1 VAVLDASLARG
12 AGSLMVNPLY
22 ARLQATAQRLIAKY
36 GQTGVVTRVIPP
48 DPVLGGEPVPTPYP
62 ATLVPMAYEA
72 RYIDGTTIKTGD
84 MQIYI
89 SSVGLA
95 VEPTVGDVVTANG
108 TDYAIVNGD
117 PNKYDGVTNVVFI
130 VQGRR

>member
-1 VAVLDASLARG
+1 MATFD
-12 AGSLMVNPLY
+12 Y
-22 ARLQATAQRLIAKY
+22 AEMQATAHELIEDF
-36 GQTGVVTRVIPP
+36 GQAGVVTRITPP
-48 DPVLGGEPVPTPYP
+48 DPVLGGEPVTTPYT

-72 RYIDGTTIKTGD
+72 RYIDGTNIRTCD

-95 VEPTVGDVVTANG
+95 IEPTVGDVVTANG

-117 PNKYDGVTNVVFI
+117 PNKYDDVTSVVFI
-130 VQGRR
+130 VQGRK

>member
-1 VAVLDASLARG
+1 MSFYSEMQEMAHELITEFGQVGAVKR
-12 AGSLMVNPLY
+12 
-22 ARLQATAQRLIAKY
+22 
-36 GQTGVVTRVIPP
+36 VTPP
-48 DPVLGGEPVPTPYP
+48 DPILGGDPVVTSYP

-72 RYIDGTTIKTGD
+72 RYIDGTVIRTVD

-89 SSVGLA
+89 SAVGLA
-95 VEPTVGDVVTANG
+95 IEPTVGDVVTANG

-130 VQGRR
+130 VQGRIAA

>member
-1 VAVLDASLARG
+1 
-12 AGSLMVNPLY
+12 METPLY
-22 ARLQATAQRLIAKY
+22 VRLQATAQRLIAKY
-36 GQTGVVTRVIPP
+36 GQAGVVTRLTPP
-48 DPVLGGEPVPTPYP
+48 DPVLGGEPVSTPYP

-72 RYIDGTTIKTGD
+72 RYIDGTNIRTGD

-95 VEPTVGDVVTANG
+95 IEPTVGDVVTANG

-117 PNKYDGVTNVVFI
+117 PNKYDGVTPVVFI
-130 VQGRR
+130 VQGRIAA